1 MKAMKDNPVTREAEN
16 HTFTEIVDQVRRR
29 LLQGAGGAT
38 LLSFFASPAAALAR
52 SLDDRGTTVSSLLA
66 AFPRSIPTHSHD
78 YVTVMDGYVVRAILP
93 WGDPLLDFSAYWRPD
108 ASASAEEQARQ
119 IGDNHDGMHFFP
131 FGPNVYDQGLLALNH
146 EYTNYEY
153 LFGKEYTEPWT
164 REKAMKAIN
173 AHGVS
178 IVHLQRDG
186 QSGWRPVIPSKYNRR
201 ITGDSPMVLTGPA
214 AGHPLLRTSADPT
227 GTQVRGT
234 LNNCANGFTPW
245 GTYLTCEE
253 NFHNYFGGGSTDP
266 MHQRYGIGKDGGY
279 RWYEV
284 IERFDLRREP
294 NEPNRF
300 GWVVEIDPFDP
311 QSTPKKRTALGRFKH
326 ENAAVTIA
334 PDGRVVVYMGDDE
347 RYEYLYRFVSHGRY
361 DPGNPAANRD
371 LLDSGDLYVARFTAD
386 PTPDGQRFRGQWILL
401 DKERNP
407 LLAAEARLPTQADV
421 LIHARLAGDVVGA
434 TKMDRPE
441 WVAIHPHRREVYVT
455 LTNNNRR
462 KASEVDAAN
471 PRAEN
476 LWGQILRWQEN
487 GGDPTAD
494 EFSWDLFV
502 LAGNPLVYPR
512 GDARA
517 GSAAITKD
525 NLFNSP
531 DGLGFDAAGRLWILT
546 DGSYSNAGPYQGMG
560 NNQMLVADP
569 DAGLIRRFLVG
580 PSGCEITGLT
590 WSNDGRTMFVNVQ
603 HPGEAEGHPRAPALP
618 AGQDLATYL
627 AAHPTAFSEW
637 PHVQFRELGGG
648 RPRSAT
654 LVIERADGAPV
665 FAAR

>member
-1 MKAMKDNPVTREAEN
+1 MKMMKDNAATRDPQGD
-16 HTFTEIVDQVRRR
+16 TFAAIVDQDRRR
-29 LLQGAGGAT
+29 LLQSAGAAT
-38 LLSFFASPAAALAR
+38 LLGFFASPAAALAR
-52 SLDDRGTTVSSLLA
+52 SLNDPVAASSSLLA
-66 AFPRSIPTHSHD
+66 LFPRSIPTHSD
-78 YVTVMDGYVVRAILP
+78 DRVSVMEGYGVRAILP

-131 FGPNVYDQGLLALNH
+131 FGANVTDQGLLVLNH

-186 QSGWRPVIPSKYNRR
+186 QTGWRPVIPSKYNRR
-201 ITGDSPMVLTGPA
+201 ITGDTPMALTGPA
-214 AGHPLLRTSADPT
+214 AGHALLRTSADPS

-279 RWYEV
+279 RWFEV

-347 RYEYLYRFVSHGRY
+347 RFEYLYRFVSHGRY

-371 LLDSGDLYVARFTAD
+371 LLDSGNLYVARFTAD

-421 LIHARLAGDVVGA
+421 LIHARLAGDLVGA

-441 WVAIHPHRREVYVT
+441 WIAIHPTRGEVYVT

-462 KASEVDAAN
+462 KPNEVDAAN

-494 EFSWDLFV
+494 EFAWDLFV
-502 LAGNPLVYPR
+502 LTGNPLVYPQ
-512 GDARA
+512 GDPRA
-517 GSAAITKD
+517 GSAAITPE

-546 DGSYSNAGPYQGMG
+546 DGNYSDTGPYQGMG
-560 NNQMLVADP
+560 NNQILVADP
-569 DAGLIRRFLVG
+569 DTGIIRRFLVG

-603 HPGEAEGHPRAPALP
+603 HPGEAEGHPRAPQLP
-618 AGQDLATYL
+618 EGRDLATHL

-637 PHVQFRELGGG
+637 PHTQFRELGGG

>member
-1 MKAMKDNPVTREAEN
+1 MKAMKDNPVTRDPEN

-52 SLDDRGTTVSSLLA
+52 SLDDPGTTVSSLLA

-93 WGDPLLDFSAYWRPD
+93 WGDPLLDFSASWRPD

-131 FGPNVYDQGLLALNH
+131 FGANVHDQGLLVLNH

-214 AGHPLLRTSADPT
+214 AGHSLLRTSADPT

-253 NFHNYFGGGSTDP
+253 NFNGYFGGGSTDP
-266 MHQRYGIGKDGGY
+266 MHQRYGIGKDNGY

-300 GWVVEIDPFDP
+300 GWMVEIDPFDP

-637 PHVQFRELGGG
+637 PHSQFRELGGG

>member
-1 MKAMKDNPVTREAEN
+1 MKAMKDNAAPREVHGN
-16 HTFTEIVDQVRRR
+16 TFDEVIDQARRR
-29 LLQGAGGAT
+29 LLQGAGGAAF
-38 LLSFFASPAAALAR
+38 LGFFASPAALAR
-52 SLDDRGTTVSSLLA
+52 SLDEPVAASSSLLA
-66 AFPRSIPTHSHD
+66 AFPRSIPTHSD
-78 YVTVMDGYVVRAILP
+78 DRVTVMDGYVVRAILP
-93 WGDPLLDFSAYWRPD
+93 WGDPLIDFSAYWRPD
-108 ASASAEEQARQ
+108 ASSSAKEQARQ

-131 FGPNVYDQGLLALNH
+131 FGPKVFEQGLLALNH

-186 QSGWRPVIPSKYNRR
+186 QSGWRPVIPSRYNRR
-201 ITGDSPMVLTGPA
+201 ITGDTPIELTGPV
-214 AGHPLLRTSADPT
+214 AGHALLRTSADPS
-227 GTQVRGT
+227 GTRVRGT

-253 NFHNYFGGGSTDP
+253 NFHNYFGGGSSDP
-266 MHQRYGIGKDGGY
+266 LHQRYGIGKDGGY
-279 RWYEV
+279 RWFEV

-326 ENAAVTIA
+326 ENAAVTLA

-347 RYEYLYRFVSHGRY
+347 RFEYLYRFVSHGRY
-361 DPGNPAANRD
+361 DPANPAANRD
-371 LLDSGDLYVARFTAD
+371 LLDAGDLYVARFTAE
-386 PTPDGQRFRGQWILL
+386 PAADGTRLRGQWILL
-401 DKERNP
+401 DKARNP
-407 LLAAEARLPTQADV
+407 LLAADARLPTQADV
-421 LIHARLAGDVVGA
+421 LIHARLAGDIVGA
-434 TKMDRPE
+434 TRMDRPE
-441 WVAIHPHRREVYVT
+441 WVAIHPVSGEVYVT
-455 LTNNNRR
+455 LTNNDKR
-462 KASEVDAAN
+462 KPGEVDAAN

-476 LWGQILRWQEN
+476 RWGQILRWQEA
-487 GGDPTAD
+487 GGDPSAD
-494 EFSWDLFV
+494 EFAWDLFV
-502 LAGNPLVYPR
+502 LAGNPLAYPK
-512 GDARA
+512 GDPRA
-517 GSAAITKD
+517 GSAAITPE
-525 NLFNSP
+525 NMFNSP

-546 DGSYSNAGPYQGMG
+546 DGNYSNTGAYQGMG

-569 DAGLIRRFLVG
+569 NVGLIRRFLVG

-603 HPGEAEGHPRAPALP
+603 HPGEAEGHPRAPRIP
-618 AGQDLATYL
+618 PGQDLATFL
-627 AAHPTAFSEW
+627 AAHPTVFSEW
-637 PHVQFRELGGG
+637 PHSQFHELGGG
-648 RPRSAT
+648 RPRAAT
-654 LVIERADGAPV
+654 LVIEHANGEPV